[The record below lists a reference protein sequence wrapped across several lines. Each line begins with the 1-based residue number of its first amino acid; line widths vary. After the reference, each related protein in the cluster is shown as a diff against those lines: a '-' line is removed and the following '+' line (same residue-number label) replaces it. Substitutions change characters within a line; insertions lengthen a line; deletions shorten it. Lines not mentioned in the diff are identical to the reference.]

1 MSGEDR
7 VMSQL
12 NKDYVENLARQGRR
26 FDGRDFDE
34 FRDLELEVDFI
45 EQSAGSARVQLGDTD
60 VIVGISMQNGD
71 PYDDSPN
78 SGVIT
83 TSAELI
89 PMASPEFESGPPGPE
104 ATELARV
111 VDRGIRETDTLALED
126 LCIEPGE
133 SVWICFFDM
142 HILDYNGNLFD
153 ACGIGA
159 LAAALSGTVPNE
171 SEGLGE
177 DEPLPVNHLPV
188 SVTAMKIGDEIVFD
202 PGLIEDKVGGPR
214 LTVSFDENGDIAA
227 MQKGLDGGFTPQEVR
242 KIINAGRDKAAR
254 IRERIVKA
262 AGRSI

>member
-12 NKDYVENLARQGRR
+12 NEDYVENLAAEGRR
-26 FDGRDFDE
+26 FDGRDFGE
-34 FRDLELEVDFI
+34 FRQLELEVDFI
-45 EQSAGSARVQLGDTD
+45 TQSAGSARVQLGETD
-60 VIVGISMQNGD
+60 VIVGISMEAGD

-78 SGVIT
+78 EGVMT

-111 VDRGIRETDTLALED
+111 VDRGIRETDTIDFEE

-133 SVWICFFDM
+133 SVWVCFFDM
-142 HILDYNGNLFD
+142 HVLDYNGNLFD
-153 ACGIGA
+153 ACAVGA

-171 SEGLGE
+171 AEGLGE
-177 DEPLPVNHLPV
+177 DEPIPVNHLPV

-202 PGLIEDKVGGPR
+202 PGLVEDEVGGPR

-227 MQKGLDGGFTPQEVR
+227 MQKGLEGGFTPDEVQ
-242 KIINAGRDKAAR
+242 KIIKSGRDKAAQ
-254 IRERIVKA
+254 IRDQIVKA
-262 AGRSI
+262 TGRSI